1 MIAFPVRDWERDKRD
16 KRLPRNKLSSETNH
30 RGTEYTEREFLHQFW
45 DIFLFGSL

>member
-1 MIAFPVRDWERDKRD
+1 MGIFSIGVLMILVH
-16 KRLPRNKLSSETNH
+16 KRLLRNKLSQETNH